1 MLTESQSD
9 YIKIAL
15 PKGRLLPATTCLLEE
30 TGLEFKDYTQG
41 TRVYKLKST
50 KLPYVSAKI
59 FQEKDVPI
67 QVAVGNYDL
76 GICSLD
82 WIEELLAKYPT
93 SALIKVADLE
103 YGKGNLYL
111 AASRYGNISSHQ
123 DLSTGQHNWRIVS
136 EYPNLAE
143 IAALNLRL
151 RRFRI
156 FPVWGAAEVYPPENA
171 DLVLLW
177 AENEEEI
184 KAQGLTPLKTL
195 LSSNAF
201 LIANQESWQTKNIS
215 QTIAYFS
222 QGLEMKDKP
231 WLKIKPEL
239 AKSTNNFR
247 PDVSEEKIWLA
258 LPDGHQQ
265 SPTTEILN
273 KAGLE
278 LQGYSEDKVNR
289 RPRSNIDWLNVKVI
303 RPQDM
308 PLQVANGNFDLAI
321 TGKDWLLEH
330 LCRFPSSPVTELV
343 DLGFG
348 QVKIVAVVSQDLSV
362 ANIDNLKQ
370 LIQAGK
376 LSPLRVAS
384 EYINIADKYLRD
396 NHVSQYQLIP
406 TWGASEAFLP
416 EDADLLIENTQT
428 GKTLATH
435 NLKIIDTILQSTA
448 CLIGNKNSLESSSK
462 KENLAYM
469 VGIFSRAIESN

>member
-1 MLTESQSD
+1 MLNRSRSD
-9 YIKIAL
+9 YIKMAL
-15 PKGRLLPATTCLLEE
+15 PKGRLMPATTCLLKE
-30 TGLEFKDYTQG
+30 TGLEFKDYAPE
-41 TRVYKLKST
+41 TRVYRLKST
-50 KLPYVSAKI
+50 KFPHLSAKI
-59 FQEKDVPI
+59 FQEKDIPI

-93 SALIKVADLE
+93 SALLKVADLE

-111 AASRYGNISSHQ
+111 CTSLYGNISSLQ
-123 DLSTGQHNWRIVS
+123 DLYTGQYNWRIVS

-171 DLVLLW
+171 DMVLLW
-177 AENEEEI
+177 AENEDEI
-184 KAQGLTPLKTL
+184 KAQSLTPLKTL
-195 LSSNAF
+195 LPSNAF
-201 LIANQESWQTKNIS
+201 LIANQESWQNKNIS
-215 QTIAYFS
+215 QIIAYFS
-222 QGLEMKDKP
+222 RGLEMKDKP

-247 PDVSEEKIWLA
+247 PDFSEEKIWLA

-265 SPTTEILN
+265 SPTTEFLN

-278 LQGYSEDKVNR
+278 FQGYSEDRVNR
-289 RPRSNIDWLNVKVI
+289 RPRSNMDWVNVKVI

-348 QVKIVAVVSQDLSV
+348 QVKIVAVVSHDLSMP
-362 ANIDNLKQ
+362 NIDNLKWS
-370 LIQAGK
+370 IQADK

-384 EYINIADKYLRD
+384 EYVNIADKYLRD

-428 GKTLATH
+428 GKTLAKH
-435 NLKIIDTILQSTA
+435 NLKIIDTIFESTA

-462 KENLAYM
+462 KERVAAL
-469 VGIFSRAIESN
+469 VGIFSRTVESN